1 MPEENKKAL
10 CKYRIERAYEC
21 LKSAEFLIIA
31 EDYSAAANRA
41 YYSMFHAMRAIMA
54 LDGEDRKKHSGV
66 VAYFRENYI
75 KKGVFDKQ
83 HSYAIKNAFLVR
95 QESDYEDFYIVS
107 KKDAAEQTEN
117 ARKFVETVDV
127 YIKRI
132 IG

>member
-66 VAYFRENYI
+66 VAYF
-75 KKGVFDKQ
+75 
-83 HSYAIKNAFLVR
+83 
-95 QESDYEDFYIVS
+95 
-107 KKDAAEQTEN
+107 
-117 ARKFVETVDV
+117 
-127 YIKRI
+127 
-132 IG
+132 